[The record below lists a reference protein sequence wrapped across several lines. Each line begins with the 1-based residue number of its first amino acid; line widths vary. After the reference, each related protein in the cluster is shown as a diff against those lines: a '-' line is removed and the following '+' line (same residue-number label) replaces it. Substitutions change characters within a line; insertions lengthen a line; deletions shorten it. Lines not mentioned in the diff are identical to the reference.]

1 MGGRGNMWAVVLSA
15 VIIVLIPISVLVL
28 FTSNWW
34 LAFIPLGIIM
44 VSVIAIIVGY
54 FAGMIER
61 VERQENMNRKA
72 GGSPHRPFISGSI

>member
-1 MGGRGNMWAVVLSA
+1 MGGRGNVWAVVLSA
-15 VIIVLIPISVLVL
+15 VIIVMIPISVIVL

-54 FAGMIER
+54 FVGVIGR
-61 VERQENMNRKA
+61 IERQENML
-72 GGSPHRPFISGSI
+72 

>member
-61 VERQENMNRKA
+61 VERQENML
-72 GGSPHRPFISGSI
+72 

>member
-61 VERQENMNRKA
+61 VERHENML
-72 GGSPHRPFISGSI
+72 

>member
-28 FTSNWW
+28 FTSNWR

-54 FAGMIER
+54 FFGMIGRIER
-61 VERQENMNRKA
+61 EENML
-72 GGSPHRPFISGSI
+72 